1 MEKYVTLKG
10 AQCYGNSMPEDWNKC
25 VSPVVTWAMGSDGQ
39 FLPDHI
45 GVPISGRDVYYM
57 LEVHYDNPTLR
68 KGEHLLLLL
77 SSVASFQLLV
87 GLGKQPNFLT
97 WLIPVKVISKNLY
110 SIKRVKSK
118 NY

>member
-1 MEKYVTLKG
+1 MILYECDGGPDDMEKYVTLKG

-45 GVPISGRDVYYM
+45 GVPISGRDLYYM

-68 KGEHLLLLL
+68 KGKKKFKKT
-77 SSVASFQLLV
+77 SMFGRNKAGRVP
-87 GLGKQPNFLT
+87 GRRCR
-97 WLIPVKVISKNLY
+97 IPRKN
-110 SIKRVKSK
+110 
-118 NY
+118 